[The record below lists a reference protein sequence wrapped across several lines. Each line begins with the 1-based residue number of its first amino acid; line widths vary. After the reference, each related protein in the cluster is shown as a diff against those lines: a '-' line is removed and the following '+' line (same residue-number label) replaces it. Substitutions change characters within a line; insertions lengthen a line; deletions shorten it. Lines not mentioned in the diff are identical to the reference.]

1 MESPVET
8 AKKGRERRGGA
19 GGLQWS
25 LACPT
30 PALQPVLSPPS
41 LRSTPLLALRCFSA
55 ATGARPSSR
64 SGTDMIRRGCAAAAR
79 SAAVASSPVLPPCVE
94 PFCTPGTPLAT
105 PLDTPLE
112 TPLGTCLHEPSL
124 PTPAS
129 RSKSSSSGLAPAGSG
144 SSHGGATAMGLLET
158 EEAREGGSAAALR
171 CTSAMSSPKPST
183 HRWNVLESEAT
194 RSCTLPSAVHRPN
207 SKLSSYTVILRSDEI
222 GMLDGPS

>member
-1 MESPVET
+1 MAPTYEATVPNRLVCRVSD
-8 AKKGRERRGGA
+8 
-19 GGLQWS
+19 
-25 LACPT
+25 ACPT